1 MAEDKIREAV
11 GVFHDEVA
19 LQSAADELL
28 TAGFDR
34 SHLSL
39 LAGEH
44 AVETKLG
51 HAYGK
56 VSELEDDP
64 EVPSLA
70 YVGSDSRTEAKAVLT
85 GGLAYIGAVGTAGA
99 IVASGGTVAA
109 ALVGAAM
116 AGGAGGLIGSTL
128 SRFIENHHANRLQ
141 EQLDHGGLLLWVRTL
156 DGDHERRA
164 CEILK
169 RNGAEDV
176 HVHDLPD
183 IEYRL
188 EGGVSRETSF
198 MQHLGL

>member
-1 MAEDKIREAV
+1 MAENKIREAV
-11 GVFHDEVA
+11 GVFHDEAA

-51 HAYGK
+51 HAYET

-70 YVGSDSRTEAKAVLT
+70 YAGSDSRTEAKAVLT

-109 ALVGAAM
+109 ALIGAAM
-116 AGGAGGLIGSTL
+116 AGGAGGLIGSSL
-128 SRFIENHHANRLQ
+128 ARFIENHHADRLQ

-156 DGDHERRA
+156 DDDHERRA
-164 CEILK
+164 REILQ